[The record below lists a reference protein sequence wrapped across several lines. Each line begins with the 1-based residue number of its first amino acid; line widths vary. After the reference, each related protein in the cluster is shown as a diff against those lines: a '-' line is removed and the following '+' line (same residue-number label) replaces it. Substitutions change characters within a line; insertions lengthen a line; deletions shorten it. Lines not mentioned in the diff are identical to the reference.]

1 MGWAGADREG
11 REGGR
16 GHCSLGS
23 PKKVIGLG
31 NRAESAR
38 EGDDRTL
45 CPCLEQPTHPSGPV
59 DRVQSRC
66 RCVVPLG
73 LESGPGPGYRG
84 QQNLEQ
90 GSG

>member
-1 MGWAGADREG
+1 MGGSRPRGQRGRSWALLPGVPE
-11 REGGR
+11 
-16 GHCSLGS
+16 
-23 PKKVIGLG
+23 KVIGLG